1 MKRVNKMSK
10 KALFPGSFDPL
21 TNGHVDTIQRAA
33 KLFDE
38 VIIAV
43 LTNTSKVSLF
53 NSNEKIDL
61 IEKSLQ
67 HIENVQV
74 ISHVGGLTIDLA
86 KDLEITAMIRGMRNT
101 LDFEYETNI
110 ALMNKQL
117 NEEIETVILLADEKY
132 RFLSSSLIKEV
143 ARFGGDISAFVP
155 KVVNEAIKEK
165 YKKLN

>member
-1 MKRVNKMSK
+1 MSK

-67 HIENVQV
+67 HIENVKV

-155 KVVNEAIKEK
+155 TVVNEAIKEK

>member
-1 MKRVNKMSK
+1 MSK

-67 HIENVQV
+67 HIENIQV

>member
-1 MKRVNKMSK
+1 MKRVKKMSK

>member
-1 MKRVNKMSK
+1 MNK

-21 TNGHVDTIQRAA
+21 TKGHVDTIQRAA

-67 HIENVQV
+67 HIENVKV

>member
-1 MKRVNKMSK
+1 MNK

-67 HIENVQV
+67 HVENVKV

-117 NEEIETVILLADEKY
+117 NEKIETVILLADEKY

>member
-1 MKRVNKMSK
+1 MSK

-67 HIENVQV
+67 HIGNVKV

-86 KDLEITAMIRGMRNT
+86 KDLEVIAMIRGMRNT

>member
-1 MKRVNKMSK
+1 MSK

-67 HIENVQV
+67 HIENVHV

>member
-1 MKRVNKMSK
+1 MSK

-61 IEKSLQ
+61 IEKSIQ
-67 HIENVQV
+67 HIENVKV

>member
-1 MKRVNKMSK
+1 MSK

-21 TNGHVDTIQRAA
+21 TNGHVDTIQRAT

-67 HIENVQV
+67 HIENVKV

>member
-1 MKRVNKMSK
+1 MSK

-67 HIENVQV
+67 HIENIKV

>member
-1 MKRVNKMSK
+1 MSK

-67 HIENVQV
+67 HVENVQV

>member
-1 MKRVNKMSK
+1 MSK

-67 HIENVQV
+67 HIENVKV

>member
-1 MKRVNKMSK
+1 MSK
-10 KALFPGSFDPL
+10 KVLFPGSFDPL

-61 IEKSLQ
+61 IEKSIQ
-67 HIENVQV
+67 HIENVKV

>member
-1 MKRVNKMSK
+1 MSK

-21 TNGHVDTIQRAA
+21 TKGHVDTIQRAA

-61 IEKSLQ
+61 IEKSVQ
-67 HIENVQV
+67 HIENVKV

>member
-1 MKRVNKMSK
+1 MNK

-21 TNGHVDTIQRAA
+21 TNGHVDTIQRAT

-67 HIENVQV
+67 HIENVKV

>member
-1 MKRVNKMSK
+1 MSK
-10 KALFPGSFDPL
+10 KALIPGSFDPL

-67 HIENVQV
+67 HVENVKV

-110 ALMNKQL
+110 ALMNKKL

>member
-1 MKRVNKMSK
+1 M
-10 KALFPGSFDPL
+10 
-21 TNGHVDTIQRAA
+21 
-33 KLFDE
+33 
-38 VIIAV
+38 
-43 LTNTSKVSLF
+43 
-53 NSNEKIDL
+53 
-61 IEKSLQ
+61 
-67 HIENVQV
+67 
-74 ISHVGGLTIDLA
+74 LTIDLA

>member
-1 MKRVNKMSK
+1 MNK

-67 HIENVQV
+67 HIENIKV

>member
-1 MKRVNKMSK
+1 MSK

-155 KVVNEAIKEK
+155 KVVNEAIKEQ

>member
-1 MKRVNKMSK
+1 MIK

>member
-1 MKRVNKMSK
+1 MSK

-165 YKKLN
+165 YTKVN

>member
-1 MKRVNKMSK
+1 MSK

-61 IEKSLQ
+61 IEKSVQ
-67 HIENVQV
+67 HIENVKV

>member
-1 MKRVNKMSK
+1 MSK

-67 HIENVQV
+67 HIENVRV